1 MSSTPAYHEVAILLA
16 KIDPT
21 KIIAFQS
28 SESCS
33 KRLSILLEKNRDGLL
48 SFDENYELN
57 RLLALDE
64 LIALTKSYA
73 RIHLEI

>member
-1 MSSTPAYHEVAILLA
+1 MSSSPAYHEVAILLA
-16 KIDPT
+16 KLDPA

-28 SESCS
+28 SELCS
-33 KRLSILLEKNRDGLL
+33 KRLSLLLEKNRDGFL

-73 RIHLEI
+73 RIHLAK

>member
-1 MSSTPAYHEVAILLA
+1 MNSTPAYHEVAILRA
-16 KIDPT
+16 KLDPA

-33 KRLSILLEKNRDGLL
+33 KRLSLLLEKNRDGLV
-48 SFDENYELN
+48 SFDENYELD

-64 LIALTKSYA
+64 LIGLTKAYA
-73 RIHLEI
+73 